1 MKKVL
6 ASLAIV
12 ALLAGSVSVAGCGK
26 YEEGPSISLRT
37 KKARVVGEW
46 ELEKILENGVDKT
59 SDYRAVVASE
69 TIEFKK
75 DETFTSSVTYTSLL
89 GGGTDSE
96 SGTQAFA
103 NDKEKFSTSTTENN
117 VTTTTTVDILRLT
130 NKEFWTKEVD
140 GGDTYEY
147 HYKTK

>member
-1 MKKVL
+1 M
-6 ASLAIV
+6 
-12 ALLAGSVSVAGCGK
+12 
-26 YEEGPSISLRT
+26 
-37 KKARVVGEW
+37 
-46 ELEKILENGVDKT
+46 DKT
-59 SDYRAVVASE
+59 ADYRAVVASE

-75 DETFTSSVTYTSLL
+75 DETYTSSVTFTSLI

-96 SGTQAFA
+96 SGTWAFA
-103 NDKEKFSTSTTENN
+103 SDKEKISTSTTENN

-147 HYKTK
+147 HYKAK

>member
-1 MKKVL
+1 MKVFAKL
-6 ASLAIV
+6 AVA
-12 ALLAGSVSVAGCGK
+12 ALLIGSVTVTGCGK

-75 DETFTSSVTYTSLL
+75 DETYTAAYSYTSLL

-96 SGTQAFA
+96 SGTWAFA
-103 NDKEKFSTSTTENN
+103 SDKEKFSTSTTENN
-117 VTTTTTVDILRLT
+117 VTTTSTVDIIRLT
-130 NKEFWTKEVD
+130 NSEFWTKEVD

-147 HYKTK
+147 HYKAK